1 MTKYQNHNVT
11 FYFTSNLT
19 KLSTYYHIG
28 SFHKTNLDDKA
39 IFTTFIRFTSFYLL
53 ESKVKGSHSL
63 LELIPKRNS
72 SNFKRYQI
80 KLFEVT
86 TLISVLPTFPLIQ

>member
-19 KLSTYYHIG
+19 KRSTYYHIG
-28 SFHKTNLDDKA
+28 SFHKTNLDKA
-39 IFTTFIRFTSFYLL
+39 IFTTFIRFIYLYLL

-72 SNFKRYQI
+72 SYFK
-80 KLFEVT
+80 K
-86 TLISVLPTFPLIQ
+86 ISD